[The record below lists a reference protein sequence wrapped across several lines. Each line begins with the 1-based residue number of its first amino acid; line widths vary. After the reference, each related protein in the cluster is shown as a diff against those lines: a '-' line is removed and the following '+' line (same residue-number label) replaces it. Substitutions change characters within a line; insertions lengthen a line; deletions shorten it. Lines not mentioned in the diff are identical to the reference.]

1 MFFCE
6 IVVIV
11 FSSLRNEPK
20 KEITAKKE
28 KKNGL
33 GPRAAELRGPLS
45 VAPPAKVVV
54 EEAAVECRGQAW
66 GEG

>member
-1 MFFCE
+1 M
-6 IVVIV
+6 VIV

-20 KEITAKKE
+20 KGITAKK

-45 VAPPAKVVV
+45 VAPLANAVV
-54 EEAAVECRGQAW
+54 EEAAVERRRQAW
-66 GEG
+66 GGG

>member
-1 MFFCE
+1 M
-6 IVVIV
+6 IV

-20 KEITAKKE
+20 KEITAKK

-45 VAPPAKVVV
+45 VAPLAKAVV
-54 EEAAVECRGQAW
+54 EEAALECRHGQAW
-66 GEG
+66 GGG

>member
-1 MFFCE
+1 M
-6 IVVIV
+6 IV

-20 KEITAKKE
+20 KEITAKK

-45 VAPPAKVVV
+45 VAPPAKVVA
-54 EEAAVECRGQAW
+54 EEAAVECKGQAW